1 MKRSS
6 TMRGLS
12 VGGLCLGLLAA
23 VGCESG
29 PAYVVDQ
36 LALNRVG
43 WDTLTVAVQFS
54 QRRLFGRAEPLQP
67 RTLSVYLF
75 NAAYDTLYTGDGGTI
90 PIADAALGD
99 RERLMVEVCGAFDGG
114 SVCEQHGVTASPKRL
129 RVEHDIQYPEDAAFE
144 RGSYDLRFV
153 LERQTYEADTWELL
167 GPPDRISGYLL
178 AYVGDQND
186 EAVKVPFSH
195 RKGRFIL
202 KGRPHYDDFQ
212 YHLKSTLMDAPQA
225 PVHFEVYAELNG
237 QSALRLASV
246 EKRVRKKTDEERYLE
261 VRHFAEQAAER
272 VFEALDVDYL
282 GRWART
288 YIGEWTFQP
297 PTNTYQVEVEIIWRR
312 GRFVFERSYELE
324 GVLEVEENGAN
335 ARFLRRDANG
345 RARRRWESR
354 IRGSQLSL
362 GTLTPYVPKEENLS
376 EEQTSGE
383 EARDAGTASEL
394 H

>member
-12 VGGLCLGLLAA
+12 VGSWCLGLLAA

-29 PAYVVDQ
+29 PAYVIDQ

-54 QRRLFGRAEPLQP
+54 QRRSFGRSEPLQA
-67 RTLSVYLF
+67 RALSVYLF
-75 NAAYDTLYTGDGGTI
+75 NAAYDTLYSGDGAAI
-90 PIADAALGD
+90 PIADATLGD

-114 SVCEQHGVTASPKRL
+114 SVCEQQSVTASPKRL
-129 RVEHDIQYPEDAAFE
+129 RLEHEIQYPQDAAFE

-153 LERQTYEADTWELL
+153 VERQTYEADAWEPL

-178 AYVGDQND
+178 AYVGDQD
-186 EAVKVPFSH
+186 KEAVKVPFSR
-195 RKGRFIL
+195 RKGQFVL

-212 YHLKSTLMDAPQA
+212 YHLKSTLMDAPEA
-225 PVHFEVYAELNG
+225 PVHFEVYAGFNG

-246 EKRVRKKTDEERYLE
+246 EKSVRIKTDEERFLE
-261 VRHFAEQAAER
+261 VRHFVEQAAEQI
-272 VFEALDVDYL
+272 FEALDVDHRE
-282 GRWART
+282 RWARA
-288 YIGEWTFQP
+288 YIDEWTFQP
-297 PTNTYQVEVEIIWRR
+297 PTSTYQIEVEIVWRR

-324 GVLEVEENGAN
+324 GVLEVEEDGAN
-335 ARFLRRDANG
+335 VRFIYRGANG
-345 RARRRWESR
+345 RAGRRWSSR
-354 IRGSQLSL
+354 VRGNQLSL
-362 GTLTPYVPKEENLS
+362 GTLTPYVS
-376 EEQTSGE
+376 EEEQVSEEETPGREAHDARTS
-383 EARDAGTASEL
+383 SEL